1 MKLSIEAK
9 VAAAITAAFTAL
21 TVGAIAQANS
31 GSQTGEPNG
40 DGALGSPRAN
50 TGMIQQEDRSWRP
63 SRTDAQQSRTR
74 PSQRVDPI
82 RL

>member
-9 VAAAITAAFTAL
+9 VAAAVGASFVAL
-21 TVGAIAQANS
+21 AIGAIAQANS

-40 DGALGSPRAN
+40 DGALGSPGGN
-50 TGMIQQEDRSWRP
+50 TGMMQQEDRSWRP
-63 SRTDAQQSRTR
+63 SRTNAQEIRTR
-74 PSQRVDPI
+74 PSQWVDPI